1 MRQTIL
7 AFLAAIAVMAA
18 SAAPASA
25 CGGCW
30 GCGYA
35 SPCATTYVQPYY
47 GCASGCWAAFERLPD
62 PDVQYHSAHAAR
74 SQYYYVNQG
83 PTYTGPGAFA
93 PYPFYQEGGVTNWR
107 AYHRYVH
114 ARRHHHGGP
123 VLHSYY

>member
-7 AFLAAIAVMAA
+7 AFLAAIAAMAA

-35 SPCATTYVQPYY
+35 SPCAATYAQPYY
-47 GCASGCWAAFERLPD
+47 GCASGCWAAFEQLPD
-62 PDVQYHSAHAAR
+62 PDVQYHSAHVAR
-74 SQYYYVNQG
+74 PQYYYVNQG

-93 PYPFYQEGGVTNWR
+93 PYPFYQEGGATNWR
-107 AYHRYVH
+107 AYHRYLH
-114 ARRHHHGGP
+114 ARRHYHRGP